1 MPQEHER
8 GLGGW
13 QAEAPVL
20 AELFT
25 LTHGALDAMAVVL
38 EGLEVDSKAMAHNLL
53 QSQDRLGN
61 DTAEAQLLV
70 RRALEHHRKIE

>member
-20 AELFT
+20 AELFA
-25 LTHGALDAMAVVL
+25 LTHGALEAMAMVL
-38 EGLEVDSKAMAHNLL
+38 DGLEVDPKAMANNL
-53 QSQDRLGN
+53 QSTGLGN

-70 RRALEHHRKIE
+70 RRALEHHRKTR